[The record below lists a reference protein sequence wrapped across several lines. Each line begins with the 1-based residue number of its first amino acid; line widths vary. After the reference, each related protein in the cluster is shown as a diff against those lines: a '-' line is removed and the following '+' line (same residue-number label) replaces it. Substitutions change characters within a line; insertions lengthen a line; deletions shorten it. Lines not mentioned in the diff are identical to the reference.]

1 MIKKLFSKDSLK
13 GSFHILYHVAVI
25 ALSASIAFSLPYIVR
40 YISRNFSIVWLF
52 IESKTLYLVS
62 MEIVIALLLILFLNY
77 IYRSLI
83 DRRYSNMA
91 RSAGMVNLFPSRGF
105 FSRWRIKKL
114 KEKHGYARDIMII
127 GSTGFSTFVDPK
139 GDLYNVVQN
148 CREAKIMLL
157 NPYGEGAK
165 IRASCILDPDVTVEK
180 VREQT
185 IKSID
190 FLKGLK
196 AVRKNIKIKLYE
208 DEPFLKLAMLGD
220 YVWIKHYH
228 PAIDVQTA
236 PEYVFEHD
244 QNPLSLY
251 THFYQYLMMRWNN
264 SDIPEYDLDTDELV
278 YRGTDGNEIKRQNLI
293 KSGPC

>member
-1 MIKKLFSKDSLK
+1 MIKKLFSQDALK
-13 GSFHILYHVAVI
+13 GTFHILYHVVVI
-25 ALSASIAFSLPYIVR
+25 ALSASIAFFIPYTVR
-40 YISRNFSIVWLF
+40 FISRNFWGFWLF
-52 IESKTLYLVS
+52 IESDIFYLVS
-62 MEIVIALLLILFLNY
+62 VEIIIAMLLILIFNY

-83 DRRYSNMA
+83 DRKYSNMA
-91 RSAGMVNLFPSRGF
+91 RSAGMVYLFPSRGF
-105 FSRWRIKKL
+105 FSRRRIKKL
-114 KEKHGYARDIMII
+114 KERHGYAKDIMII
-127 GSTGFSTFVDPK
+127 GSTGFSTFVDPN

-185 IKSID
+185 IKSIE

-196 AVRKNIKIKLYE
+196 AVRKNIKFKLYE

-220 YVWIKHYH
+220 YIWVKHYH
-228 PAIDVQTA
+228 PAIDVRTA
-236 PEYVFEHD
+236 PEYVFAHD

-251 THFYQYLMMRWNN
+251 THFYQYLMIRWNDP
-264 SDIPEYDLDTDELV
+264 DIPEYDLDTDELV
-278 YRGTDGNEIKRQNLI
+278 YRGADGNEIRRENLI
-293 KSGPC
+293 KSE